1 MRGIQG
7 GTIGAIEA
15 GHWLRRVRK
24 RDAIG
29 YGYESVAGV
38 QNGRKGFQNH
48 LLQVVGVDA
57 GFLLRGCCVEDIK
70 TLAADLR
77 RRKCL
82 ILPAPQ

>member
-48 LLQVVGVDA
+48 LLQVVGVVA
-57 GFLLRGCCVEDIK
+57 GFLLLRGSSVEDIRHLLL
-70 TLAADLR
+70 TFHDASASV
-77 RRKCL
+77 
-82 ILPAPQ
+82 